1 MKQAGLLWKSYHYW
15 AWMIFFGFLLPGV
28 TSSREL
34 DPAAVAFGSYPAV
47 WGARISPDGQRIA
60 YLRMHESDLPV
71 AEVYDLENKKV
82 TRIVASVKDE
92 IDVKQC
98 TWASDE
104 RLLCS
109 FYSAHKDAPFIFP
122 VTRLVGVD
130 VDGSRMKVLLQDRL
144 SRDGVWSQFQDHVI
158 DLLRDEPMHILIG
171 MPDREGLGVARL
183 NIYSGTTRPVERSH
197 GSARGWMTDGK
208 GDVRVRMMMNRVK
221 IKWQARKSES
231 QSWDT
236 LHEEKL
242 SDLSQHYR
250 PLGFGE
256 GTDELLVARLH
267 EGKVALWSEDLSG
280 EKPDRL
286 IFSHPDVDVNSVK
299 IRTAGRDQRL
309 VGV

>member
-92 IDVKQC
+92 FDVKQC

-130 VDGSRMKVLLQDRL
+130 DDCIECIRFISEQCICRVCFYYLAKCFSRAIAIYRRVCNPSCPMQSGAQYAVSLRRFGFTYESKT
-144 SRDGVWSQFQDHVI
+144 DH
-158 DLLRDEPMHILIG
+158 DC
-171 MPDREGLGVARL
+171 
-183 NIYSGTTRPVERSH
+183 
-197 GSARGWMTDGK
+197 
-208 GDVRVRMMMNRVK
+208 
-221 IKWQARKSES
+221 
-231 QSWDT
+231 
-236 LHEEKL
+236 
-242 SDLSQHYR
+242 
-250 PLGFGE
+250 
-256 GTDELLVARLH
+256 
-267 EGKVALWSEDLSG
+267 
-280 EKPDRL
+280 
-286 IFSHPDVDVNSVK
+286 
-299 IRTAGRDQRL
+299 
-309 VGV
+309 